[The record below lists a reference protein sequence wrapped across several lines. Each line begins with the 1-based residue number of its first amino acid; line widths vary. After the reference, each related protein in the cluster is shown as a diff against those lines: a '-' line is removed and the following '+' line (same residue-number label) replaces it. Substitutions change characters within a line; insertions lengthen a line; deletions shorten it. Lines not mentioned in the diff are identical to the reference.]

1 MATGKITIASL
12 AKLEGWLWDDKV
24 IGLGARKQTRG
35 VFYYLRYRHNGAQIM
50 KSIGR
55 HGSPWTP
62 DTARN
67 RARELLGTLASG
79 TDPFA
84 QSLNSESFGAEIERY
99 LLRKHASLKP
109 RSFEEVERYM
119 RKHCAP
125 LHRLK
130 LDEIDRRTIAVLL
143 GQIEQVS
150 GPIARNRARSALS
163 DLFSWC
169 ITEGLLE
176 TNPVQGTAKVDEG
189 GSRERVLSHE
199 ELRKLWRNLGEDK
212 FSDIV
217 RLLLLTGQRRG
228 EISALAW
235 SEVDLAKGMIILP
248 PTRTKNKR
256 QHELPLSRQAL
267 TIIERQPRRNSSE
280 FLFSDVKGYKDWDTA
295 KTKLD
300 KRIRIAPWRL
310 HDLRRTCA
318 TGMAELGVQPH
329 IIEAVLN
336 HMSGH
341 KAGVAGIYNRAR
353 YEGEMRNAL
362 QQWADHVEALIVGP
376 RKQPVPTGLMERA
389 FAVAR
394 GGKIVPEEDLA
405 NLARQLTPL
414 KRA

>member
-67 RARELLGTLASG
+67 RARELLGTLAG
-79 TDPFA
+79 GNDPFA
-84 QSLNSESFGAEIERY
+84 QSLSSEGFGAEIERY
-99 LLRKHASLKP
+99 LLRKRASLKP
-109 RSFEEVERYM
+109 RSFVEVERYM
-119 RKHCAP
+119 RKHCAS
-125 LHRLK
+125 LHRLR
-130 LDEIDRRTIAVLL
+130 LGEIDRRTIAVLL
-143 GQIEQVS
+143 GQIEQAS
-150 GPIARNRARSALS
+150 GPVARNRARSALS

-189 GSRERVLSHE
+189 ASRERVLSQE
-199 ELRKLWRNLGEDK
+199 ELLKLWRNLGEDK

-235 SEVDLAKGMIILP
+235 SEVDLAKGIIILP
-248 PTRTKNKR
+248 PARTKNKR

-267 TIIERQPRRNSSE
+267 AIIERQPRRNSSE
-280 FLFSDVKGYKDWDTA
+280 FLFSDKQGYKDWDTA
-295 KTKLD
+295 KRKLD
-300 KRIRIAPWRL
+300 ERIRIAPWRL

-318 TGMAELGVQPH
+318 TQLGELGVQPH
-329 IIEAVLN
+329 HIEAILN
-336 HMSGH
+336 HYSGH
-341 KAGVAGIYNRAR
+341 RSGVAGVYQRAK
-353 YEGEMRNAL
+353 YADEMRSAL
-362 QQWADHVEALIVGP
+362 QRWADHVDQI
-376 RKQPVPTGLMERA
+376 T
-389 FAVAR
+389 
-394 GGKIVPEEDLA
+394 LA
-405 NLARQLTPL
+405 H
-414 KRA
+414 

>member
-235 SEVDLAKGMIILP
+235 S
-248 PTRTKNKR
+248 
-256 QHELPLSRQAL
+256 
-267 TIIERQPRRNSSE
+267 
-280 FLFSDVKGYKDWDTA
+280 
-295 KTKLD
+295 
-300 KRIRIAPWRL
+300 
-310 HDLRRTCA
+310 
-318 TGMAELGVQPH
+318 
-329 IIEAVLN
+329 
-336 HMSGH
+336 
-341 KAGVAGIYNRAR
+341 
-353 YEGEMRNAL
+353 
-362 QQWADHVEALIVGP
+362 
-376 RKQPVPTGLMERA
+376 
-389 FAVAR
+389 
-394 GGKIVPEEDLA
+394 
-405 NLARQLTPL
+405 
-414 KRA
+414 

>member
-1 MATGKITIASL
+1 MATGRITLGSL
-12 AKLEGWLWDDKV
+12 RGLEGWLWDDRV
-24 IGLGARKQTRG
+24 IGFGARRQTRG
-35 VFYYLRYRHNGAQIM
+35 IFYYLRYRRDGAQVM
-50 KSIGR
+50 RSIGR

-67 RARELLGTLASG
+67 EALRLLGSVVG
-79 TDPFA
+79 GNDPFA

-99 LLRKHASLKP
+99 LLRKKASLKP
-109 RSFEEVERYM
+109 RSFEEVERYV

-130 LDEIDRRTIAVLL
+130 LGEIDRRTIAVLL
-143 GQIEQVS
+143 GQIEQAR

-176 TNPVQGTAKVDEG
+176 INPVQGTAKVDEG
-189 GSRERVLSHE
+189 ASRERVLSQE

-248 PTRTKNKR
+248 PARTKNKR

-267 TIIERQPRRNSSE
+267 TILERQPRRNSSP
-280 FLFSDVKGYKDWDTA
+280 FLFSDKQGYKDWDTA

-300 KRIRIAPWRL
+300 ERTRIAPWRL

-318 TGMAELGVQPH
+318 TQLGELGVQPH
-329 IIEAVLN
+329 HIEAILN
-336 HMSGH
+336 HYSGH
-341 KAGVAGIYNRAR
+341 RSGVAGVYQRAK
-353 YEGEMRNAL
+353 YADEMRSAL
-362 QQWADHVEALIVGP
+362 QKWADWVE
-376 RKQPVPTGLMERA
+376 ERT
-389 FAVAR
+389 R
-394 GGKIVPEEDLA
+394 
-405 NLARQLTPL
+405 
-414 KRA
+414 

>member
-1 MATGKITIASL
+1 
-12 AKLEGWLWDDKV
+12 
-24 IGLGARKQTRG
+24 
-35 VFYYLRYRHNGAQIM
+35 M

>member
-1 MATGKITIASL
+1 MATGKITVTSL

-35 VFYYLRYRHNGAQIM
+35 IFYYLRYRHNGSQIM

-67 RARELLGTLASG
+67 RARELLGTLAG
-79 TDPFA
+79 GNDPFA
-84 QSLNSESFGAEIERY
+84 QSLGGESFGAEVERY
-99 LLRKHASLKP
+99 LLRKKASLKP
-109 RSFEEVERYM
+109 RSFEEVARYI

-130 LDEIDRRTIAVLL
+130 LGEIDRRTIAVLL
-143 GQIEQVS
+143 GQIEQAS

-163 DLFSWC
+163 DLFAWA
-169 ITEGLLE
+169 IAEGLLE
-176 TNPVQGTAKVDEG
+176 VNPVQGTAKVDEG
-189 GSRERVLSHE
+189 GSRERVLTHD

-248 PTRTKNKR
+248 PARTKNKH

-267 TIIERQPRRNSSE
+267 AIIERQPRRNSSE
-280 FLFSDVKGYKDWDTA
+280 FLFSDKQGYKDWDTA

-300 KRIRIAPWRL
+300 ECIRIAPWRL

-318 TGMAELGVQPH
+318 TQLGELGVQPH
-329 IIEAVLN
+329 HIEAILN
-336 HMSGH
+336 HYSGH
-341 KAGVAGIYNRAR
+341 RSGVAGVYQRAK
-353 YEGEMRNAL
+353 YADEMRSAL
-362 QQWADHVEALIVGP
+362 QRWADHLQRICEIH
-376 RKQPVPTGLMERA
+376 
-389 FAVAR
+389 
-394 GGKIVPEEDLA
+394 
-405 NLARQLTPL
+405 
-414 KRA
+414 

>member
-1 MATGKITIASL
+1 MATGKITITSL
-12 AKLEGWLWDDKV
+12 AKLKGWLWDDKV

-35 VFYYLRYRHNGAQIM
+35 IFYYLRYRHNGTQIM

-67 RARELLGTLASG
+67 EARRLLGIVASGFDPHAQLLASEG
-79 TDPFA
+79 FA
-84 QSLNSESFGAEIERY
+84 TAVERY
-99 LLRKHASLKP
+99 LERKRGSLKP
-109 RSFEEVERYM
+109 RSFEEVQRYI

-130 LDEIDRRTIAVLL
+130 LGETDRRTIAVLL
-143 GQIEQVS
+143 GQIEQAS

-189 GSRERVLSHE
+189 ASRERVLTHD
-199 ELRKLWRNLGEDK
+199 ELRKVWRNLGEDK

-248 PTRTKNKR
+248 PARTKNKR

-267 TIIERQPRRNSSE
+267 AIIERQPRRNSSE
-280 FLFSDVKGYKDWDTA
+280 FLFSDVKGYKDWDTG

-300 KRIRIAPWRL
+300 ERIQIAPWRL

-318 TGMAELGVQPH
+318 TQLGELGVQPH
-329 IIEAVLN
+329 HIEAILN
-336 HMSGH
+336 HYSGH
-341 KAGVAGIYNRAR
+341 RAGVAGVYQRAK
-353 YEGEMRNAL
+353 YEPEMRDAL
-362 QQWADHVEALIVGP
+362 QRWADHLD
-376 RKQPVPTGLMERA
+376 
-389 FAVAR
+389 
-394 GGKIVPEEDLA
+394 KITHIDD
-405 NLARQLTPL
+405 
-414 KRA
+414 

>member
-1 MATGKITIASL
+1 MATGKITITSL
-12 AKLEGWLWDDKV
+12 RDLEGWLWDSAV

-67 RARELLGTLASG
+67 KARELLGVLASG
-79 TDPFA
+79 ADPFVPA
-84 QSLNSESFGAEIERY
+84 LSSESLGAEIERY
-99 LLRKHASLKP
+99 LLRKKATLKP
-109 RSFEEVERYM
+109 RSFEEVERYV

-130 LDEIDRRTIAVLL
+130 LSEIDRRTIAILL
-143 GQIEQVS
+143 GQIETAS

-169 ITEGLLE
+169 ITEGLLDA
-176 TNPVQGTAKVDEG
+176 NPVVGTAKVNEN
-189 GSRERVLSHE
+189 GSRERVLSQE

-248 PTRTKNKR
+248 PARTKNKR

-267 TIIERQPRRNSSE
+267 AIIERQPRRNSSP
-280 FLFSDVKGYKDWDTA
+280 FLFSEKKGYKDWDTA

-300 KRIRIAPWRL
+300 ERIRIAPWRL

-318 TGMAELGVQPH
+318 TQLGELGVQPH
-329 IIEAVLN
+329 YIEAVLN
-336 HMSGH
+336 HYSGH
-341 KAGVAGIYNRAR
+341 RSGVAGVYQRAK
-353 YEGEMRNAL
+353 YADEMRNAL
-362 QQWADHVEALIVGP
+362 QKWADHVD
-376 RKQPVPTGLMERA
+376 
-389 FAVAR
+389 
-394 GGKIVPEEDLA
+394 KITA
-405 NLARQLTPL
+405 
-414 KRA
+414 